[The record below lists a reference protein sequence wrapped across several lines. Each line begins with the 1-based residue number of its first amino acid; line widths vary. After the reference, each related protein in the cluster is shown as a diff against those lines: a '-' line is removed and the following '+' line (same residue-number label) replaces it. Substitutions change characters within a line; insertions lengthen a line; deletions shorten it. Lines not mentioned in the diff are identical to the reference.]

1 MLRRTYYQVAS
12 IGLIALLAS
21 TAQAATDDFYRGKTM
36 RIVVGFAAGGGFDTY
51 SRVIARHMG
60 RHIPGNPSIIVENM
74 TGAGS
79 LIAANHIYKVA
90 KPDGLTS
97 GHFTGNLLMGQILG
111 RTGIEF
117 DARKFEYIGVPVKDK
132 PVCAVTKRSG
142 ITSMEK
148 WMASTTPVKLGGT
161 APGTVTDDG
170 PKVLKA
176 ALGLPIQL
184 VTGYRGTADIRLAAD
199 SGELA
204 GGCWSWDSIKATWRK
219 AIESGDVVVVLQ
231 TIPKPDPELPK
242 VPLAIN
248 FAKTEEARQLIQA
261 GIHDQSDI
269 YRPYAFPAG
278 TPKARVQII
287 RKAFMETMKDPE
299 FLAEAKKTKL
309 DIDPIT
315 GEELEK
321 TVMGLFRLSP
331 DLVAKLVEVIKN

>member
-12 IGLIALLAS
+12 IGLLALLAS
-21 TAQAATDDFYRGKTM
+21 SAQAATDDFYRGKTM

-60 RHIPGNPSIIVENM
+60 RHIPGNPSIVVENM

-97 GHFTGNLLMGQILG
+97 GHFTGNLLMGQVLG

-132 PVCAVTKRSG
+132 PVCALTKRSG
-142 ITSMEK
+142 IASMEK

-219 AIESGDVVVVLQ
+219 AIESSDVVVVLQ
-231 TIPKPDPELPK
+231 TIPKPDPDLPK

-269 YRPYAFPAG
+269 YRPYAFPPG